1 MRKFALEVI
10 RHHRLVELYLA
21 EALNVP
27 WDKVHDEAEKWEHVL
42 SEDLEDRIDE
52 ILGYPTADPHG
63 ALIPARDGT
72 IDDRSV
78 YQLSGL
84 VVGNRA
90 TITEV
95 SDEDTD
101 LLRYLGELKLYPQTE
116 IEVISI
122 SPIDGVMT
130 IRPCLE
136 TGNSGN
142 LVIGQK
148 VASCISVTILQQD
161 EPGKES

>member
-1 MRKFALEVI
+1 M
-10 RHHRLVELYLA
+10 YLGIKSMMKPK
-21 EALNVP
+21 NGNTFYQ
-27 WDKVHDEAEKWEHVL
+27 K
-42 SEDLEDRIDE
+42 
-52 ILGYPTADPHG
+52 ILKIGLMKYWATADPYG
-63 ALIPARDGT
+63 APIPACDGT